1 MKEHR
6 ITAGF
11 IPLTDSLV
19 LVAAREKGFAAAEGV
34 DLTLV
39 REISW
44 ANIRD
49 RVAVGQFDV
58 AHMLAPMPI
67 AASLGLSPIDVPV
80 IAAMGLNLGGNA
92 ITVSA
97 ELWDA
102 MRAAGAPADFSP
114 VEVGAALR
122 QVVKQQVKKLK
133 LGVVHP
139 YSSHN
144 YELRYWLAASGIH
157 PDRDVE
163 LVIVPPPLMADALL
177 AGRIDGF
184 CVGEPWGSV
193 AVASGAGRVAT
204 VKALYWPRSPEKVLG
219 VTEAWAAAHPE
230 ALAALL
236 RALHRAALWCSD
248 AANHAEAAMLLSQPQ
263 YLGQPVEVLA
273 RALSGWIAQAPGQ
286 VVPVDEFFTP
296 HAHAANLTY
305 PRDALW
311 YYSQMVRWGD
321 LQHSPERARI
331 AAGSYRPEPYRA
343 AVAAAGDTVAALS
356 RGGWFDGVDFDPEDL
371 ETYIEKLRQN
381 DLLVY

>member
-1 MKEHR
+1 MIEHR

-97 ELWDA
+97 ALWEA
-102 MRAAGAPADFSP
+102 MQAAGAPADFSP
-114 VEVGAALR
+114 SLVGAALR
-122 QVVKQQVKKLK
+122 LVVKLRANKLK
-133 LGVVHP
+133 LAVVHP

-163 LVIVPPPLMADALL
+163 LVIVPPPLMADALA

-193 AVASGAGRVAT
+193 AVASGAGRIAT
-204 VKALYWPRSPEKVLG
+204 AKARLWPLSPEKVLG
-219 VTEAWAAAHPE
+219 VTETWAAEYPE
-230 ALAALL
+230 ALSALL
-236 RALHRAALWCSD
+236 RGLHRAAVWCGD
-248 AANHAEAAMLLSQPQ
+248 PANHAEAASLLARPE
-263 YLGQPVEVLA
+263 YLGQPAEVLG
-273 RALSGWIAQAPGQ
+273 RALSGRLQQAGGHE
-286 VVPVDEFFTP
+286 VVVENFLVA
-296 HAHAANLTY
+296 HEHAANL
-305 PRDALW
+305 PNPADALW

-321 LQHSPERARI
+321 VQHSPGRAAK
-331 AAGSYRPEPYRA
+331 AAGSYRPALYRA
-343 AVAAAGDTVAALS
+343 AAGNETPDVS
-356 RGGWFDGVDFDPEDL
+356 RGGWFDGVRYDPDGL
-371 ETYIEKLRQN
+371 DAYIETLRQR
-381 DLLVY
+381 DLLIS

>member
-1 MKEHR
+1 MTEYR

-11 IPLTDSLV
+11 IPLTDAL
-19 LVAAREKGFAAAEGV
+19 LLIAATEKGFASAEGI

-80 IAAMGLNLGGNA
+80 IAAMGLGLGGNA
-92 ITVSA
+92 ITMSA
-97 ELWDA
+97 TLWDA
-102 MRAAGAPADFSP
+102 MQAAGAPEDFSP
-114 VEVGAALR
+114 AEVGAALR
-122 QVVKQQVKKLK
+122 LVVKLRDAR
-133 LGVVHP
+133 LRLAVVHP

-163 LVIVPPPLMADALL
+163 LVIVPPPLMADALA

-193 AVASGAGRVAT
+193 AVASGAGRIAT
-204 VKALYWPRSPEKVLG
+204 VKAKLWPLSPEKVLG
-219 VTEAWAAAHPE
+219 VTASWAAANAD

-236 RALHRAALWCSD
+236 RALHRAAVWCD
-248 AANHAEAAMLLSQPQ
+248 DPANHAEAAVLLSQKA
-263 YLGQPVEVLA
+263 YLGQPAEVIA
-273 RALSGWIAQAPGQ
+273 RALSGRIEPLSGQ
-286 VVPVDEFFTP
+286 PLPVEEFFVP
-296 HAHAANLTY
+296 HAHAANL
-305 PRDALW
+305 PDPADALW

-321 LQHSPERARI
+321 VEHSPGRAAAAAASYRPDLYRN
-331 AAGSYRPEPYRA
+331 AAGSALPEL
-343 AVAAAGDTVAALS
+343 T
-356 RGGWFDGVDFDPEDL
+356 RGRWYDGIAYTPDDL
-371 ETYIEKLRQN
+371 DGYVEQLRQR
-381 DLLVY
+381 DLLIS

>member
-1 MKEHR
+1 MREHR

-58 AHMLAPMPI
+58 AQMLAPMPI

-80 IAAMGLNLGGNA
+80 IAAMGLGLGGNA

-97 ELWDA
+97 ALWEA
-102 MRAAGAPADFSP
+102 MAAAGAPADFSP
-114 VEVGAALR
+114 AEVGAALR
-122 QVVKQQVKKLK
+122 QVVKGRGKKPRLA
-133 LGVVHP
+133 VVHP

-144 YELRYWLAASGIH
+144 YELRYWLAAAGIH

-163 LVIVPPPLMADALL
+163 LVIVPPPLMADALA

-193 AVASGAGRVAT
+193 AVASGAGRIAT
-204 VKALYWPRSPEKVLG
+204 VKARLWPHSPEKVLG
-219 VTEAWAAAHPE
+219 VTAAWADAHAE
-230 ALAALL
+230 ALGALL
-236 RALHRAALWCSD
+236 RGLHQAALWCGEP
-248 AANHAEAAMLLSQPQ
+248 ANHAEAAALLARPD
-263 YLGQPVEVLA
+263 YLGLPAEVIA
-273 RALSGWIAQAPGQ
+273 RALSGAIAQAPGRE
-286 VVPVDEFFTP
+286 VAVADFFIP
-296 HAHAANLTY
+296 HAHAANL
-305 PRDALW
+305 PDPADALW

-321 LQHSPERARI
+321 VQHSSERVTI
-331 AAGSYRPEPYRA
+331 AAAAYRPELYG
-343 AVAAAGDTVAALS
+343 AVAGGELPKGRS
-356 RGGWFDGVDFDPEDL
+356 GGWFDGVAYDPAEF
-371 ETYIEKLRQN
+371 EAYVEALRRR
-381 DLLVY
+381 DLLIS